1 MKKIVIFFI
10 LLFLMISIYSE
21 ITPDSIWGVW
31 DFKTEKYPYES
42 LQTATADGVE
52 YLRTTWELLI
62 FEKNNEGK
70 SVIRE
75 QGYGSDL
82 LDYYQKDS
90 KTIILCIRTIGDI
103 MQYGEVAMHFIDENN
118 VWFEV
123 LKPTKNNTNLPL
135 ITDFKDSKKILT
147 RMPTIASLNI
157 PVITLN
163 EGDLMYC
170 NDNLR
175 LRTEHSIHSSDSKV
189 IVCMKKG
196 TKVKV
201 VQKYNWPGYID
212 GVVSDWVEVEV
223 IEDSFDKDSKPL
235 PKGTRG
241 WCFGAYLTLID
252 DGSK

>member
-1 MKKIVIFFI
+1 MV
-10 LLFLMISIYSE
+10 SVYPE

-31 DFKTEKYPYES
+31 DFKSEKYPYES
-42 LQTATADGVE
+42 LQTASADGVE
-52 YLRTTWELLI
+52 YLRTTWGLLI
-62 FEKNNEGK
+62 FEKNLNGK

-75 QGYGSDL
+75 QGYG
-82 LDYYQKDS
+82 Y
-90 KTIILCIRTIGDI
+90 TIIDYHQENKDTVILNLKTELNDEISF
-103 MQYGEVAMHFIDENN
+103 GEVAMHFIDDNH
-118 VWFEV
+118 VWFEN
-123 LKPTKNNTNLPL
+123 LYNGNT
-135 ITDFKDSKKILT
+135 DSNFPKRLRKKEDILT
-147 RMPTIASLNI
+147 RMPTIESLNI

-175 LRTEHSIHSSDSKV
+175 LRTKPSVYNPESKV
-189 IVCMKKG
+189 IVSMKKG

-223 IEDSFDKDSKPL
+223 IEDSFDKDGKPL

-241 WCFGAYLTLID
+241 WCFGAYLTLLD
-252 DGSK
+252 EDSK

>member
-1 MKKIVIFFI
+1 MKKFLLVFSVLLIFNLYCFA
-10 LLFLMISIYSE
+10 E
-21 ITPDSIWGVW
+21 VTPDSIWGVW
-31 DFKTEKYPYES
+31 DIDHDEYTYES
-42 LQTATADGVE
+42 LQMVNADGIE
-52 YLRTTWELLI
+52 YLRMAWELLI

-90 KTIILCIRTIGDI
+90 KTIVLCIRTIGDI
-103 MQYGEVAMHFIDENN
+103 MQYGEVAMHFIDNN
-118 VWFEV
+118 HVWFEN
-123 LKPTKNNTNLPL
+123 LYNGNT
-135 ITDFKDSKKILT
+135 DSNFPKRLRKKEEILT